1 LDADG
6 ISSLLNKSG
15 SGLIF
20 GELTLI
26 SSDSSTENF
35 DLTPFGHFFNGLL
48 GSLSLP
54 HPTG

>member
-1 LDADG
+1 
-6 ISSLLNKSG
+6 LNKSG

-35 DLTPFGHFFNGLL
+35 DLTPSGHFFNGRLTVPERTERA
-48 GSLSLP
+48 SRIVAV
-54 HPTG
+54 